1 MIGDPERRADA
12 TVNDLSGSA
21 RVVVQARDITGGVHV
36 HPTGDVA
43 DFAVTPQVPVPPSAP
58 LAVPHRRVAS
68 DRLHG
73 RDAFVAALIEGM
85 RSRANSTD
93 APRVWALC
101 GLGGTGKTTIALE
114 VAHRLEADHRYTWW
128 VSASDPTGLM
138 AALRAVA
145 TDAGA
150 APVEFDH
157 LHPADVLWRR
167 LDVLPDPWLLVL
179 DNLDDPDTASAAGRA
194 TADGTGWL
202 RAPRTP
208 HGTVLVTSRETRRER
223 WGPWVTCHEVDPLAV
238 PDAARVLLDLAPDA
252 GDAREAEL
260 LAAELGGLPL
270 ALDLAGSYLATTAR
284 AVWPDEDEPVTF
296 AAYRAAF
303 AHRLPDVAVDTGG
316 RPNGSE
322 QARRDIFATWELSL
336 DLLVA
341 QGHDIARPLL
351 RLLSCFAET
360 SLPYQLVL
368 DPEVLRADDRFTSLT
383 HRRLR
388 DALQGLAGLR
398 LITISPGEAGRTLD
412 MHPVVRAGIRSGRGA
427 DYLFLVTALLERAT
441 ASLSPD
447 DPGTW
452 SHWSLLASHCTA
464 AVRLLV
470 DTAGA
475 SDDQVLTT
483 TALGVRAARHHYTAG
498 YFEESVAVLRSV
510 VSLREQRFGPA
521 HPETLHGRRH
531 HARALLE
538 NGQFRTAL
546 VEYEHVL
553 ELSLPLFDR
562 NDPHLLSA
570 RRGLGRA
577 LMAVGRFTD
586 AEAVLDDLFRTLVE
600 AGRAEDDPETVA
612 SRYLRALVLVNL
624 GKHAEAERELRN
636 LLVPDQGVPGQN
648 ALDIRHHIARTLR
661 GQGRIEEAEAELRT
675 AIEASSGTFAPE
687 HLALLAAQ
695 YEWARDLRDLGHLDR
710 AERALAAILDVTG
723 DRLRED
729 HPITV
734 ATRHERATV
743 LHRRGHYAEALAE
756 FTDVW
761 RVNSDT
767 LGETH
772 PDTLTARHNMA
783 CVLLD
788 LEALDESFALFDA
801 VAAARQ
807 AVLGAEHPQTE
818 ESRWYRARVLD
829 LLTTSPSSTGK
840 NRSDS

>member
-1 MIGDPERRADA
+1 MTGNPEQRSE
-12 TVNDLSGSA
+12 TTNDFSGSA
-21 RVVVQARDITGGVHV
+21 GTVIQGGTITGDVHV
-36 HPTGDVA
+36 HAAADVA
-43 DFAVTPQVPVPPSAP
+43 HFAVTPQNPLPPSTP

-68 DRLHG
+68 NRLHG
-73 RDAFVAALIEGM
+73 REAFVATLTEGV
-85 RSRANSTD
+85 RRRTDPID

-114 VAHRLEADHRYTWW
+114 VAHRLDHDHRHTWW
-128 VSASDPTGLM
+128 VSASDATGLS

-150 APVEFDH
+150 APVDFDH
-157 LHPADVLWRR
+157 LHPADVLWRK

-179 DNLDDPDTASAAGRA
+179 DNLDDLDAASAAGRA
-194 TADGTGWL
+194 LADGTGWL

-208 HGTVLVTSRETRRER
+208 LGTVLVTSRETRRER
-223 WGPWVTCHEVDPLAV
+223 WGSWVTFHEVDPLPL

-252 GDAREAEL
+252 GDVREAEL
-260 LAAELGGLPL
+260 LAADLGGLPL

-284 AVWPDEDEPVTF
+284 AVWPDDDEPVTF
-296 AAYRAAF
+296 AAYRTAF
-303 AHRLPDVAVDTGG
+303 AHRLADVAVNTVG
-316 RPNGSE
+316 RSSGSE

-336 DLLVA
+336 ELLVT

-360 SLPYQLVL
+360 SLPYQMVL
-368 DPEVLRADDRFTSLT
+368 DSEVLRADRRFASLT
-383 HRRLR
+383 HRGLR

-398 LITISPGEAGRTLD
+398 LISITSGEAGRTLD
-412 MHPVVRAGIRSGRGA
+412 IHPVVRAGIRSGHGV
-427 DYLFLVTALLERAT
+427 DYLSLVTALLERAT
-441 ASLSPD
+441 ARLSPD

-464 AVRLLV
+464 VVRLLV
-470 DTAGA
+470 DTPGA
-475 SDDQVLTT
+475 SDHQVLTT
-483 TALGVRAARHHYTAG
+483 TALGVLAARHHYTAG
-498 YFEESVAVLRSV
+498 YFEESVGVLRSV
-510 VSLREQRFGPA
+510 VSLREQRFGPS

-538 NGQFRTAL
+538 NGEFRAAL
-546 VEYEHVL
+546 GEYERVL

-586 AEAVLDDLFRTLVE
+586 AEAVLDELFRTLVE
-600 AGRAEDDPETVA
+600 AGHAEDDPETLA
-612 SRYLRALVLVNL
+612 SRYLRALALVNL
-624 GKHAEAERELRN
+624 GKHAEAERELRY
-636 LLVPDQGVPGQN
+636 LFVLPQGVPSRYV
-648 ALDIRHHIARTLR
+648 LDVRHHIARSLR
-661 GQGRIEEAEAELRT
+661 GQGRIEEAEAELRD
-675 AIEASSGTFAPE
+675 AIETASATFAPE
-687 HLALLAAQ
+687 HLALLAAR
-695 YEWARDLRDLGHLDR
+695 YEWARDLRDLGHLDQ
-710 AERALAAILDVTG
+710 AERALDAILHVTG
-723 DRLRED
+723 ERLRED
-729 HPITV
+729 HPITL

-743 LHRRGHYAEALAE
+743 LHRRGHYSEALAE

-767 LGETH
+767 LGEAH
-772 PDTLTARHNMA
+772 PDTLTVRYNMA

-788 LEALDESFALFDA
+788 LEALNEAFVLFDA
-801 VAAARQ
+801 VANSRS
-807 AVLGAEHPQTE
+807 AVLGEDHPQTE

-829 LLTTSPSSTGK
+829 LLSTSSSSTGE
-840 NRSDS
+840 NGSDS